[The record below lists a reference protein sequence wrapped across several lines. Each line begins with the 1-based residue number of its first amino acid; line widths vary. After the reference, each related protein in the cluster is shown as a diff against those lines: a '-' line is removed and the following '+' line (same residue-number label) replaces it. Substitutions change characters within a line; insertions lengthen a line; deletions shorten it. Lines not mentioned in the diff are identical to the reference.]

1 MRRHSVDRLDDPELA
16 ARRARHVQLKPDAHA
31 YSIPESTP
39 AASPQRNGAGRP
51 ALAPVRQVN
60 SIGDGSNTNGEVL
73 VRVRT

>member
-39 AASPQRNGAGRP
+39 AASPQRNGAGP
-51 ALAPVRQVN
+51 GPSA
-60 SIGDGSNTNGEVL
+60 TGE
-73 VRVRT
+73 